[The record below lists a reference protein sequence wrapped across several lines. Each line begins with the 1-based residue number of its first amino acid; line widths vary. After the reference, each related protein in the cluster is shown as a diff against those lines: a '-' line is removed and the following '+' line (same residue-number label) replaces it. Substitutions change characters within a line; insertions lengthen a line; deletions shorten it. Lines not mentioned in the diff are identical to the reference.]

1 MNYILAAD
9 IGGTKLATALFTD
22 DGALVGNKEV
32 ASENADGE
40 KLFHSLLESWETLCA
55 KAGIT
60 IDKVASLAIGLPG
73 IVDADAG
80 VAVYQNNL
88 PWRDF
93 PIAERLKAVV
103 PDAHIVVDNDV
114 YMAAWGEYASRGF
127 SRETFVYVTLSTGI
141 SCCTISEGRFIRGA
155 GMAGEIGFSLTEIP
169 GITLEEFVSGP
180 SLEAKGRAVFG
191 DPRLTLKEMMVEYYE
206 GNDRAVSIVDE
217 AVTAL
222 AKEMYH
228 ILLFLDPACIVLGG
242 GVFNHHP
249 ALVEAVRSKLGT
261 YLQHPLLKGKE
272 QRIEGSTHKGDAGL
286 YGAFS
291 RCALVGR

>member
-9 IGGTKLATALFTD
+9 IGGTKLATALFRN
-22 DGALVGNKEV
+22 DGTMVSNKEV
-32 ASENADGE
+32 KSENADGE
-40 KLFHSLLESWETLCA
+40 KLFHSLIESWVALCA
-55 KAGIT
+55 QAGIAMG
-60 IDKVASLAIGLPG
+60 KVASLAVGLPG

-93 PIAERLKAVV
+93 PIAERLKALF
-103 PDAHIVVDNDV
+103 PDARIVVDNDV

-127 SRETFVYVTLSTGI
+127 SQETFVYVTLSTGI

-155 GMAGEIGFSLTEIP
+155 GMAGEIGFSLTESP
-169 GITLEEFVSGP
+169 GTTLEEFVSGP
-180 SLEAKGRAVFG
+180 SLEVKGRAVFG
-191 DPRLTLKEMMVEYYE
+191 DPSLTLKGMMVEYYE
-206 GNDRAVSIVDE
+206 GNARVVSIVEE

-249 ALVEAVRSKLGT
+249 ALVEAVRTKLGT

-272 QRIEGSTHKGDAGL
+272 QRIEGSIHKGGAGL

-291 RCALVGR
+291 RGVLDDE